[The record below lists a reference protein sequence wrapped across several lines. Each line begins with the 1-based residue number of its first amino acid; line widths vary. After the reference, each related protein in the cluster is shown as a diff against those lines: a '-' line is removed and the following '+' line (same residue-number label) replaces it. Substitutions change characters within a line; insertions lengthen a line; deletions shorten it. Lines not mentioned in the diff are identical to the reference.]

1 VHIHANA
8 RLTLRARRD
17 IVELMLVGYPVNE
30 IAAQFS
36 VSRQTVYK
44 WWRRWRTE
52 GDAGLWDRSSRPRS
66 CPHQTPAQTER
77 QILRLRQQRKLG
89 PARIG
94 GIVGKTPSTVHRVL
108 CRHGMNRLAWMH
120 RPTGRVVR
128 RIHTNRP
135 GELVH
140 IDAKR
145 LGRIPTGGGW
155 RVHGR
160 HSGMRHSGEGYD
172 HVHSAVDAYSRIAYS
187 EILPAE
193 DAECCVGFLERANHW
208 FAMHGIT
215 IERVLTDNGPGYKS
229 HAWRDRCAELEIT
242 HTRIQPYTPRTNGKV
257 ERFNRTLADEWA
269 YVRTYRTNTAREH
282 ALYRWL
288 HSYNHH
294 RSHTAL
300 GGNPPMSRVNNLPEH
315 HT

>member
-1 VHIHANA
+1 MKIHANA

-17 IVELMLVGYPVNE
+17 IVELMIVGFPVNE

-44 WWRRWRTE
+44 WWRRWQAE

-66 CPHQTPAQTER
+66 CPHQTPRQVER
-77 QILRLRQQRKLG
+77 RIERLRRSRKLG

-94 GIVGKTPSTVHRVL
+94 GIVDLAPSTVHAVL
-108 CRHGMNRLAWMH
+108 RRRGLQRLSWMH
-120 RPTGRVVR
+120 RPSGRVVR
-128 RIHTNRP
+128 RIHTTRP

-145 LGRIPTGGGW
+145 LGRIPAGGGW
-155 RVHGR
+155 RLRGR
-160 HSGMRHSGEGYD
+160 GTVSSHTGTGHE
-172 HVHSAVDAYSRIAYS
+172 HVHSAIDAYSRIAYS

-193 DAECCVGFLERANHW
+193 NKACCTGFLQRAHAW
-208 FAMHGIT
+208 FADHGIN
-215 IERVLTDNGPGYKS
+215 IERVLTDNGKGYIS
-229 HAWRDRCAELEIT
+229 DPWRELCDELAIV
-242 HTRIQPYTPRTNGKV
+242 HTRTRPYTPRTNGKV

-269 YVRTYRTNTAREH
+269 YVRSYRSNLARHH
-282 ALYRWL
+282 ALDRWL
-288 HSYNHH
+288 HLYNHH

-300 GGNPPMSRVNNLPEH
+300 EGNPPMSRVNNLPSH
-315 HT
+315 HI